1 MSLGQLSDYKSALK
15 NYLKGIELFQKELNT
30 INDHERRN
38 KINDSISSAYASLA
52 ELYMNTPLCDEKN
65 AEKKCEE
72 YLNKGMEY
80 NPNSLDVLLQ
90 LSNLRIIRCRDDE
103 ALQYMEKIYS
113 HILACLESGSVEFPS
128 EDILSNLAKNYSEL
142 EKYSKAIRL
151 YDILI
156 KMNDENVKINLFRL
170 SIGTSSL
177 SIISNFIIINMR

>member
-15 NYLKGIELFQKELNT
+15 YYLKGIELFQKELNA
-30 INDHERRN
+30 INDNEKRN

-52 ELYMNTPLCDEKN
+52 ELYMNTPLCDDKN
-65 AEKKCEE
+65 AEKKCED
-72 YLNKGMEY
+72 YLNKGIQY

-103 ALQYMEKIYS
+103 ALEYMERIYKN
-113 HILACLESGSVEFPS
+113 ILACLESGSVEFPS

-142 EKYSKAIRL
+142 EKYNKAIRL

-156 KMNDENVKINLFRL
+156 KMNDENVKFILFRS
-170 SIGTSSL
+170 SIGISWL
-177 SIISNFIIINMR
+177 SIILNFIIINTL